1 MSEKTENN
9 AMNSM
14 IETAMRKMREFTGT
28 DTVIGEAVTL
38 PNGATAVSVCK
49 VTFGFGSGGADLAPK
64 GDKPMFGGGVGSGVS
79 ITPIAFL
86 VTNGSGVKLLQL
98 DTVGTTADKIVGAVP
113 DVIDKVSG
121 IISGFKGEDDGT
133 AQEEE

>member
-1 MSEKTENN
+1 MSENHENN

-14 IETAMRKMREFTGT
+14 IETAMRRMREFSGT
-28 DTVIGEAVTL
+28 DTVVGEPITL
-38 PNGATAVSVCK
+38 PNGATALPVCK
-49 VTFGFGSGGADLAPK
+49 VTFGFGSGGADLGAK
-64 GDKPMFGGGVGSGVS
+64 SDKPMFGGGVGSGVS

-86 VTNGSGVKLLQL
+86 VTSGSSVKLLQL

-121 IISGFKGEDDGT
+121 IISGFRGDT
-133 AQEEE
+133 EEEEE